1 MNTTEP
7 GVYLSTAEIARRLGT
22 TVNRVG
28 VWITSG
34 VNGAGGARV
43 RLDARKIGGR
53 YKATEAALEAF
64 LRACD
69 GRDAPPVSE
78 TEAARARRVAKDLAD
93 CDRMLGRTK

>member
-7 GVYLSTAEIARRLGT
+7 VTYLSTAEIARRLGT

-34 VNGAGGARV
+34 VNGRGARV
-43 RLDARKIGGR
+43 RLDARKVGGR

-78 TEAARARRVAKDLAD
+78 TEAARTRRVARDLAD
-93 CDRMLGRTK
+93 ADRMLGRTK